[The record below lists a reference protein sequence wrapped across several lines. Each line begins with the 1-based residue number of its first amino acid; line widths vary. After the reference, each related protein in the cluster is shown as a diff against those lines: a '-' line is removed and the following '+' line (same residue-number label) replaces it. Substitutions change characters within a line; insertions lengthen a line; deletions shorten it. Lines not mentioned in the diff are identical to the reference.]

1 MPSVVITRDAERDLQ
16 DIFEFIATHDSLAR
30 AVAALTQIERV
41 VESVESL
48 GKQSMRGA
56 VVPELAALGMQHY
69 RQLIARPYRVIYH
82 KRDAHVFV
90 VLIADARRDMQTLLQ
105 QRLLR

>member
-16 DIFEFIATHDSLAR
+16 DIFDFIATRDSISHAEAVLTKNER
-30 AVAALTQIERV
+30 AVI
-41 VESVESL
+41 SL
-48 GKQSMRGA
+48 DIHTARGA

-69 RQLIARPYRVIYH
+69 RQLIAKPYRIIYQ
-82 KRDAHVFV
+82 RLDADVFV
-90 VLIADARRDMQTLLQ
+90 VLVADARRDMQSVLQ